1 MTQVV
6 SSDEGH
12 VFHNRLTHSLQV
24 AQVGRR
30 IAEKLLRDNKALD
43 VDPDV
48 VEAACLAHDIGHPPF
63 GHIAENE
70 LDSIAT
76 ENGLKDGFEGNAQS
90 FRIVT
95 RLAMG
100 STDNGLNLTRAT
112 LNAVLK
118 YPWRRGENLK
128 RKEKDKW
135 GAYDSDKELFDW
147 ARKLNPDRFVKSNE
161 AELMDWSDD
170 VTYSVHDVD
179 DFYRAGVIPLD
190 RLVVDAEE
198 RARFYGEVFRRRK
211 GKLPREMDEVYLRGA
226 FDAMVN
232 QLPVRKPYTP
242 TRADRVRLRWVTSTL
257 IRNFVSAVQVQMREG
272 QLRIVIE
279 KKRRAEIFM
288 LKQLTWH
295 YVIKNP
301 ALATQQHGQ
310 RVIIRQLFD
319 AFYKSGTK
327 IPPNSDLFPVSVR
340 ELLPA
345 LPARTL
351 IAKASLTRV
360 ILDFIASLTEEQA
373 IATHHR
379 IHGVNPG
386 SSLIFKV
393 R

>member
-1 MTQVV
+1 M

-30 IAEKLLRDNKALD
+30 IAEKLLREHAPSRLD
-43 VDPDV
+43 INPDV

-63 GHIAENE
+63 GHVAEHE
-70 LDSIAT
+70 LDAIARKH
-76 ENGLKDGFEGNAQS
+76 GLADGFDGNAQS

-100 STDNGLNLTRAT
+100 STEYGLNLTRAT
-112 LNAVLK
+112 LNAILK
-118 YPWRRGENLK
+118 YPWQHGENPK
-128 RKEKDKW
+128 ITDKW
-135 GAYDSDKELFDW
+135 GAYDSDKTLFQW
-147 ARKLNPDRFVKSNE
+147 VRSIGPDRFAKSME

-179 DFYRAGVIPLD
+179 DFYRAGVIPID
-190 RLVVDAEE
+190 RLVLDAEE
-198 RARFYGEVFRRRK
+198 RGRFYAEVFGRRK
-211 GKLPREMDEVYLRGA
+211 GKLPDDMDETYLRGA
-226 FDAMVN
+226 FDALVEK
-232 QLPVRKPYTP
+232 LPIRKPYTP
-242 TRADRVRLRWVTSTL
+242 TREDRVRLRQVTSAL
-257 IRNFVSAVQVQMREG
+257 IRDFVAATQIRKTDGRS
-272 QLRIVIE
+272 RIFVE
-279 KKRRAEIFM
+279 KKKRAEIWM

-295 YVIKNP
+295 YVIANP

-310 RVIIRQLFD
+310 CMIIQQLFD
-319 AFYKSGTK
+319 AFYRAGTSNV
-327 IPPNSDLFPVSVR
+327 PDTDLFPHSVR

-345 LPARTL
+345 LPAKKAR
-351 IAKASLTRV
+351 AKQDLTRI

-379 IHGVNPG
+379 IHGINLG
-386 SSLIFKV
+386 SSLVFKV